1 MLLNF
6 QDLSSSF
13 QIRVTVDSNQ
23 NNIIGLTDPRDIEV
37 ERRTLNYEKGDS
49 LKPKRGR

>member
-6 QDLSSSF
+6 QETPSSF

-23 NNIIGLTDPRDIEV
+23 NNIIGLTDLRDIEA
-37 ERRTLNYEKGDS
+37 ERRTLNYEKGDF